1 MTDCLIVQPIADV
14 GLDLLRAAGLT
25 LHVCDDRNLAAMAPH
40 LATAIAVVTRD
51 AGLSA
56 EAIAIAP
63 CLKVI
68 GVHGTGT
75 TAVAKDAAAARG
87 IAVVNTPGANAQ
99 SVAELAIGLMLACA
113 RRLTEADRAVRS
125 GDFGWR
131 YRQESFELQ
140 GRTLGVV
147 GFGHIAK
154 RVAALGR
161 AFGMEVIGWSSRANP
176 ADMAAEGIRPVQE
189 LDELCARS
197 DVLTLH
203 ALPGPKPL
211 FDAALF
217 ARVKPGAILVNTGR
231 GALIDEAALTDALTS
246 GQLGAAGLDVFAVE
260 PLPADSALL
269 GAPNLVLA
277 PHVGGATADALD
289 RTAKDVARKVL
300 AVLDRSPA
308 EEPR

>member
-1 MTDCLIVQPIADV
+1 VTDCLIVQPIADV
-14 GLDLLRAAGLT
+14 GLDLLRRAGLT
-25 LHVCDDRNLAAMAPH
+25 LHVCDDRSLAAMAPH

-51 AGLSA
+51 AGFSA
-56 EAIAIAP
+56 DAIAASP
-63 CLKVI
+63 HLKVI

-75 TAVAKDAAAARG
+75 NAVAKDVAAARG

-125 GDFGWR
+125 DDFGWR

-147 GFGHIAK
+147 GFGHISK
-154 RVAALGR
+154 RVAALGH
-161 AFGMEVIGWSSRANP
+161 AFGMKVIGWSSRANP
-176 ADMAAEGIRPVQE
+176 ADMAAEGIQPVAD
-189 LDELCARS
+189 LDDLCAAS

-203 ALPGPKPL
+203 ALPGPTPL
-211 FDAALF
+211 FDAARF
-217 ARVKPGAILVNTGR
+217 DRIKPGAILVNTGR
-231 GALIDEAALTDALTS
+231 GALIDEPALAHALTS
-246 GQLGAAGLDVFAVE
+246 GRLGAAGLDVFTVE
-260 PLPADSALL
+260 PLPADSVLL
-269 GAPNLVLA
+269 GAPNLVFA

-300 AVLDRSPA
+300 AVLGRPVA
-308 EEPR
+308 EDPL